1 MTTYATIGFCC
12 AMLLIASFALDTGS
26 VRSLGLASV
35 DREGPPQMLSSFSSV
50 AQNRQTRSGNN
61 PVEQSYDS
69 VGGDN
74 GDDNNDDDDL
84 AYTEDNNSKE
94 EREDQLDQDDP
105 GNFRDSI
112 YDSFQ
117 TRDCMRYRVVC

>member
-12 AMLLIASFALDTGS
+12 IGLLIASFALDTGG
-26 VRSLGLASV
+26 VRSLGSASV
-35 DREGPPQMLSSFSSV
+35 DREGLPQMPSSFSSAV
-50 AQNRQTRSGNN
+50 RDRQIRSGDN

-69 VGGDN
+69 AGGDDGDDN
-74 GDDNNDDDDL
+74 GDGDDL
-84 AYTEDNNSKE
+84 AYTEDNDSKE

-112 YDSFQ
+112 SDSFK

>member
-1 MTTYATIGFCC
+1 M
-12 AMLLIASFALDTGS
+12 
-26 VRSLGLASV
+26 
-35 DREGPPQMLSSFSSV
+35 PSSFSLAV
-50 AQNRQTRSGNN
+50 RDRQIRSGDN

-69 VGGDN
+69 VGGDD
-74 GDDNNDDDDL
+74 GDDNSDDDDL

-112 YDSFQ
+112 YDSFK
-117 TRDCMRYRVVC
+117 TRDCMRYRVVYYTTFCIDDGPTDTVRACQSLNDFYNTI